1 MTYLEALTIRLAQGA
16 AELPEAMRQRQGDWL
31 LAQQRPDG
39 GFAGREG
46 GSDLYYTAFALRSL
60 MILGLLD
67 GEPADRAAEFLK
79 QRLQG
84 REAIIDLIS
93 LIMAAKMLEISSG
106 IDVMQSANGG
116 WQDAIA
122 ELLETLRREDGGY
135 AKSPEGRAG
144 STYQTFLTLLCYELI
159 ERSPPE
165 PRQIEA
171 FIRGQAQVEGGF
183 LEIRVGKRAGVNPTA
198 AAIGALRV
206 LQRLDEPTQLLTT
219 EFLAEMQINDGGMT
233 ANTRIPIADLLST
246 CTAIVT
252 LTDLQ
257 SLDQID
263 RAAATRY
270 VHSMERPGG
279 GFAGFEM
286 DPAEDVEYTFY
297 GLAACSLLSL

>member
-1 MTYLEALTIRLAQGA
+1 MTYLESLTIRLAQGA
-16 AELPEAMRQRQGDWL
+16 AELPEAMRQRHGDWL
-31 LAQQRPDG
+31 LQQQRPDG

-60 MILGLLD
+60 MILGRLD
-67 GEPADRAAEFLK
+67 GEPADRAASFLQ

-93 LIMAAKMLEISSG
+93 LIMAAKMLEIASG
-106 IDVMQSANGG
+106 IDVMQSANAG

-122 ELLETLRREDGGY
+122 GLLETLRREDGGY

-159 ERSPPE
+159 EREPPN
-165 PRQIEA
+165 PQQIVS
-171 FIRGQAQVEGGF
+171 FIARQAQIDGGF
-183 LEIRVGKRAGVNPTA
+183 LEVRVGKRAGVNPTA
-198 AAIGALRV
+198 AAIGALQV
-206 LQRLDEPTQLLTT
+206 LRALDDATQQQTID
-219 EFLAEMQINDGGMT
+219 FIAEMQIPDGGMT

-246 CTAIVT
+246 CTSIVT
-252 LTDLQ
+252 LADLAA
-257 SLDQID
+257 LDEID
-263 RAAATRY
+263 RAAAVRY
-270 VHSMERPGG
+270 VNSMERPGG

-297 GLAACSLLSL
+297 GLAALALLSL